1 MAVIVTQQGSDLS
14 IQQNLVGDGTSL
26 VVSYGTP
33 TATQC
38 RIGLA
43 PSSNL
48 AELAAMTGGG
58 IVVRSNS
65 TSSMNLCTFYS
76 SDSSISINFNSTQA
90 NFKLGST
97 LTGTYSF
104 SNAIT
109 LPVNSL
115 ALSAL
120 STAGSTS
127 GYVLTSNGSGVAPTW
142 QAAGG
147 GGGGGLTSVGL
158 GEASGGTNFDFTNNP
173 LTSNGTITLDI
184 AVGGLPL
191 SRIAQSGATTG
202 QILAWSGSAWAPAS
216 GGGGSGLTSVGLTST
231 GGTATITGSPLTAN
245 GAMNIEIPN
254 WSTIPASG
262 NVNLGTYY
270 IDFDNIAL
278 QENTENISLNIV
290 TGSNGTGA
298 VYDSQFNPIGGFGGT
313 AGQILSLITPAAFG
327 SPGTPQVLG
336 WIDKGAST
344 ISVIAPGLSAT
355 AVGGITFAGS
365 GVSGTAAGGIATITI
380 PGGGGGGAV
389 TSVSATG
396 GTSVISPTTG
406 AVVLQMDLP
415 LFYGDTNETFSIGSN
430 NESVGNFN
438 FFINGI
444 GIPSTATSSATSNTS
459 YGFHALDSIT
469 TADDNVGIG
478 RLSLQPLTTGSKN
491 VGLGSNTG
499 PNDSNQIGA
508 CSFVGYNAGSE
519 GAIANSFALGAN
531 TVVAQSNSGVLGDY
545 TSPMSVGIGT
555 QTPSVFAQLHLADNS
570 AVIQGG
576 QTPTPPALIIE
587 GDVNP
592 ETGGYVATQA
602 PNFIGAGKNGNY
614 LISSKLSPTAG
625 VAGCWLL
632 NANEAGGDYRAVVTA
647 DVFNQ
652 SPGIDPIDGYRPNS
666 LLYTPPL
673 NVFPQKY
680 FSCLEVPDSYAT
692 APDAYLGYTTSGGID
707 WFVNTSSLAASF
719 LAFGTSESPTPPAQ
733 NTSYVAAE
741 SVVTEPTEFT
751 LPLDLPLGSSFRV
764 IGNNPYGW
772 LITSQLGQGTNQRIC
787 WGSIFA
793 LATSSQI
800 AYIQTVGTQFPYLN
814 DSVELVYTF
823 TENDGTQVWTVVNS
837 QGTLDIGTI

>member
-14 IQQNLVGDGTSL
+14 IQQNLVGDGVSL

-38 RIGLA
+38 RIGLT

-65 TSSMNLCTFYS
+65 TGSMNLCTFYS

-90 NFKLGST
+90 NFQLGST
-97 LTGTYSF
+97 LTGTYTF
-104 SNAIT
+104 SKAIT

-120 STAGSTS
+120 STASSTA

-147 GGGGGLTSVGL
+147 GGGSGLTSVELDNEDGSETIL
-158 GEASGGTNFDFTNNP
+158 TFTNNP
-173 LTSNGTITLDI
+173 LTSNGTIGI
-184 AVGGLPL
+184 GFAENSLPL
-191 SRIAQSGATTG
+191 SKLKQTAATDGQVMAWDAGATSWNPANWSDIPAAGNVTIPIGSYIDYGTIAIKQVLNFQYLQTYTGANGSGA
-202 QILAWSGSAWAPAS
+202 I
-216 GGGGSGLTSVGLTST
+216 
-231 GGTATITGSPLTAN
+231 
-245 GAMNIEIPN
+245 
-254 WSTIPASG
+254 
-262 NVNLGTYY
+262 
-270 IDFDNIAL
+270 
-278 QENTENISLNIV
+278 
-290 TGSNGTGA
+290 
-298 VYDSQFNPIGGFGGT
+298 YDSQFYPIGGFGGT

-444 GIPSTATSSATSNTS
+444 GIPSTATSSATNNTS

-555 QTPSVFAQLHLADNS
+555 KTPSVFAQLHLADNS

-614 LISSKLSPTAG
+614 LISSKLSPTPG
-625 VAGCWLL
+625 VSGCWLL

-652 SPGIDPIDGYRPNS
+652 SSGIDPIDGYRPNS

-692 APDAYLGYTTSGGID
+692 ASDAYLGYTTSGGID

-733 NTSYVAAE
+733 NTSHVAAE